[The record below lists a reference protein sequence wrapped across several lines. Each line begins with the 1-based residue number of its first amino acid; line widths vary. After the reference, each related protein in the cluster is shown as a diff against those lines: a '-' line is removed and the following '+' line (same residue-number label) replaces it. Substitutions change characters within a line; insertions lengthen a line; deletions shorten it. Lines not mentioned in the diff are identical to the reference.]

1 MPSNNST
8 YKKNTKYEE
17 RLQKSNK
24 MKSLYPDRIP
34 VIIEMSASSLNY
46 TTYMK
51 SCHKIKYLVPHNIT
65 MGQFIQILREKI
77 KIDPS
82 TALFFFINNK
92 IFPITSLIGDI
103 YKDNADDDGFL
114 YIEFCEESTFGS
126 IPHSS
131 HTL

>member
-46 TTYMK
+46 TKYMK

-126 IPHSS
+126 IH
-131 HTL
+131 HTSYTL